1 MALELYRI
9 DDRLIHGQVVVGWGQ
24 PLDLRF
30 IVLVDD
36 EVAGSD
42 WEQELYRMG
51 VPQDMDVYFDHVD
64 DAAAKLEG
72 YASDPR
78 RGLLLTGD
86 ITTMTR
92 LVEATGAIAR
102 VNVGGIHHRP
112 GRTQRLRYV
121 FLSPDEAEALRA
133 LARRGVEVSA
143 QDVPAA
149 RPVPLD
155 ELLTSQGD

>member
-1 MALELYRI
+1 MGTA
-9 DDRLIHGQVVVGWGQ
+9 
-24 PLDLRF
+24 P
-30 IVLVDD
+30 
-36 EVAGSD
+36 
-42 WEQELYRMG
+42 ELYRMG
-51 VPQDMDVYFDHVD
+51 VPPDMDIYFDAVET
-64 DAAAKLEG
+64 AAANLDRYQE
-72 YASDPR
+72 DER

-92 LVEATGAIAR
+92 LVEAADDIRR

-121 FLSPDEAEALRA
+121 FLTPAEESQLRA
-133 LARRGVEVSA
+133 LAARNIEVTA

-155 ELLTSQGD
+155 ELLAGNGS

>member
-1 MALELYRI
+1 MAVDLYRI

-24 PLDLRF
+24 PLDLGF

-51 VPQDMDVYFDHVD
+51 VPPDMDVYFDDVGQ
-64 DAAAKLEG
+64 AAANLPR

-78 RGLLLTGD
+78 RGLVLTGD
-86 ITTMTR
+86 IETMTR
-92 LVEATGAIAR
+92 LVDATGSIR
-102 VNVGGIHHRP
+102 QVNVGGIHHRP

-121 FLSPDEAEALRA
+121 FLTPDEEQELRG
-133 LARRGVEVSA
+133 LASKGLEVTA

-155 ELLTSQGD
+155 ELLNGSGQ